1 MEYLLDMIISKAT
14 IRKTIA
20 LTEDKDLKNDL
31 IKVGVFLIE
40 LDKKITANSGRLTAA
55 ELDNLK
61 KQIEME
67 KLNEQIKELKEL
79 L

>member
-20 LTEDKDLKNDL
+20 LTDDNDLKNDL
-31 IKVGVFLIE
+31 IKVGVFLME

-55 ELDNLK
+55 ELDNIK
-61 KQIEME
+61 KQIEIE

>member
-1 MEYLLDMIISKAT
+1 MEYLLDIIISKAT

-61 KQIEME
+61 KQIEIE

>member
-20 LTEDKDLKNDL
+20 LTDDKQLKDDL

-61 KQIEME
+61 KQIEIE

>member
-20 LTEDKDLKNDL
+20 LTDDKQLKDDL

-61 KQIEME
+61 KQIEIE
-67 KLNEQIKELKEL
+67 KLTEQIKELKEL